1 MIISFSIDLNST
13 VSILTCANGLGS
25 IDSPSEEGRRQYSTL
40 GRFLIYHAFL
50 LNARQKRETH
60 WHNPS
65 SKIRRVAIFVAPM
78 RILEDILELH
88 CDASGRRNKNARKG
102 EEELKTDHHLDD
114 DSNCNRGTKSFL
126 DIDIDSTAI
135 GINDDRLFL
144 EPA

>member
-1 MIISFSIDLNST
+1 MDWDLLILPVKKAVVST
-13 VSILTCANGLGS
+13 PRLVV
-25 IDSPSEEGRRQYSTL
+25 
-40 GRFLIYHAFL
+40 FLIYHAFL

-114 DSNCNRGTKSFL
+114 DSNCNRGTKCRRNFS
-126 DIDIDSTAI
+126 
-135 GINDDRLFL
+135 
-144 EPA
+144 